1 MKPRDAAA
9 IFNDLDMQVLLQV
22 VDRMKEAKAAAV
34 MAAMQPE
41 KARQVT
47 TELAQM
53 RTRASSDSPAGSG
66 G

>member
-1 MKPRDAAA
+1 
-9 IFNDLDMQVLLQV
+9 
-22 VDRMKEAKAAAV
+22 MKEAKAAAV

-53 RTRASSDSPAGSG
+53 RTRANSDQNAGAG